1 MSNVIQFIPPD
12 AMKVEVDLE
21 DLTLADVINCVYE
34 NYDIS
39 ECVIVY
45 RDRNGEI
52 DAITDVDPGDS
63 IRLLEDFLDYV

>member
-1 MSNVIQFIPPD
+1 
-12 AMKVEVDLE
+12 MKVEVDLE